1 MNDFTFTKSEL
12 RPYMLF
18 LGVGCF
24 LILTHYGIDF
34 ETISIRS
41 GQVCTFIGNQFQ
53 HKENKLPA

>member
-12 RPYMLF
+12 RPYMRF

-24 LILTHYGIDF
+24 LILTHYGIDV

-41 GQVCTFIGNQFQ
+41 GQFYAFMGNQFQ
-53 HKENKLPA
+53 YKENKPPV